1 MPALNSPIDAFLQ
14 QQLAQQAPRAKSLCV
29 TLLGDA
35 LAPHGGA
42 IWLGDL
48 IELTAPLG
56 VNERL
61 LRTSVF
67 RLVAQGWLTSERI
80 GRRSLYTLSPQGL
93 RQTAHAS
100 ARIYTGPPTDWNGE
114 WTLVILPR
122 TGNSQL
128 AERAELRRELV
139 WEGFGVIAPG
149 VFAHPQTDAGAAHDI
164 LEKLE
169 IPGRALVLRGH
180 DLPGADSLPIAELVS
195 ACWNLDDLAAHYR
208 GFWRQYAALR
218 TQLALQAPTPE
229 QAFALRTLLT
239 HGWRRIVLT
248 DPQLPAPLLPADW
261 PGLAARQLCE
271 ELYWTL
277 FPAAEE
283 HLERIASRDNAAY
296 TPLAPWALQRFGGA
310 PRGVAITP
318 SGSARGST

>member
-1 MPALNSPIDAFLQ
+1 MNAPIEDFLQ
-14 QQLAQQAPRAKSLCV
+14 RQLAEQAPRAKSLCV

-48 IELTAPLG
+48 IELTSPLG

-67 RLVAQGWLTSERI
+67 RLVSQGWLQSERI

-93 RQTAHAS
+93 RLTAHAS
-100 ARIYTGPPTDWNGE
+100 ARIYIGPPSDWNGE

-122 TGNSQL
+122 TGNGQL

-139 WEGFGVIAPG
+139 WEGFGVVAPG
-149 VFAHPQTDAGAAHDI
+149 VFAHPQADAGTAHEI

-180 DLPGADSLPIAELVS
+180 ELPGAGGLPLSSLVQL
-195 ACWNLDDLAAHYR
+195 CWNLDELAAQYR
-208 GFWRQYAALR
+208 DFSARYAAL
-218 TQLALQAPTPE
+218 QALLARQAPSPA
-229 QAFALRTLLT
+229 QAFTLRTLLI
-239 HGWRRIVLT
+239 HGWRRIVLN
-248 DPQLPAPLLPADW
+248 DPQLPAPLLPPDW
-261 PGLAARQLCE
+261 PGLAARRLCGA
-271 ELYWTL
+271 LYWQL
-277 FPAAEE
+277 FAASET
-283 HLERIASRDNAAY
+283 HLQAIASRDNAAY
-296 TPLAPWALQRFGGA
+296 TPLAPGALSRFEGA
-310 PRGVAITP
+310 PAE
-318 SGSARGST
+318 AAALAAQQA